1 MKRFLLALIA
11 ATAILFA
18 SCNKKQTPTNDII
31 VSPDENLITMV
42 FSPYNMEPI
51 RGDRGIEV
59 VNRLDLL
66 ITEGDNVWDY
76 HQVKNETNN
85 FGTFYIALNRTKTYT
100 IYAVGHKAEGAASL
114 TDGII
119 SWPDDKVTHAMFY
132 TTTFTPANTTTL
144 DCQMQ
149 RIVGMFKFTI
159 TDDLPG
165 EVDHMQFNISE
176 SGTRFNTATMEAMN
190 KIERVVIP
198 SSMNPN
204 AAGDYVFNIYIMS
217 DDMENIT
224 DVDITV
230 QAIDEN
236 EGIVEQRSFEEV
248 PIKNGWVTSYTGEFF
263 VSSQMTINFT
273 VGNWNEFDDH
283 PY

>member
-1 MKRFLLALIA
+1 MKKLLLVLIA
-11 ATAILFA
+11 LTAIWCA
-18 SCNKKQTPTNDII
+18 SCKKTKEPDPT
-31 VSPDENLITMV
+31 VLPDMNLVTLR
-42 FSPYNMEPI
+42 FTPYNITPI

-59 VNRLDLL
+59 VNRLDLW
-66 ITEGDNVWDY
+66 ITDGEEMCDY
-76 HQVKNETNN
+76 HQVKNEASG

-100 IYAVGHKAEGAASL
+100 IYAVGHKAEGEATL

-119 SWPDDKVTHAMFY
+119 AFPNDKVTHAMFY
-132 TTTFTPANTTTL
+132 TTTFTPTSAMML

-198 SSMNPN
+198 GSMNPN
-204 AAGDYVFNIYIMS
+204 NAGDYVFNIYIMS

-248 PIKNGWVTSYTGEFF
+248 PIKNGWVTSYVGEFF
-263 VSSQMTINFT
+263 VSSQVTINFS
-273 VGNWNEFDDH
+273 VGDWSSFDDH